1 MASTIFPPAV
11 TNLQMLEYRKTC
23 QANRNCRDSPLDPR
37 DRSFPPSSG
46 RPCRPSRNGRD
57 KDRWGTTR
65 RQRVVYSVH
74 DQLFRRPSVPVRPP
88 RGRSYIRRRRMI
100 RQRRSRRA
108 GSGFRIEKPIR
119 RPHATT
125 LPAALS
131 KLRHDPLD
139 KPACPPQRCASCQGS
154 GKAVDPGA
162 REIATSG
169 LLRVPKK
176 TARRRSISTIT
187 SASSRPPGEVRDK
200 TKSFAET
207 KAKPT
212 AGRQPL

>member
-1 MASTIFPPAV
+1 MGHDATTARCLFCSRSTF
-11 TNLQMLEYRKTC
+11 
-23 QANRNCRDSPLDPR
+23 QAPFRACSTPTGTKLH
-37 DRSFPPSSG
+37 SSA
-46 RPCRPSRNGRD
+46 P
-57 KDRWGTTR
+57 
-65 RQRVVYSVH
+65 
-74 DQLFRRPSVPVRPP
+74 
-88 RGRSYIRRRRMI
+88 MI

-176 TARRRSISTIT
+176 NREAPFDLDYHIGVEPPAGRSQGQNARASRKRRRS
-187 SASSRPPGEVRDK
+187 RPPAGSLYK
-200 TKSFAET
+200 TKR
-207 KAKPT
+207 
-212 AGRQPL
+212 G